1 MVVRTV
7 PPRAGQLCAAST
19 PELELTRC
27 PGGVARGIS
36 CNVHGWTEL
45 RALTG
50 EALID
55 DQTCTCSRWA
65 TALHP
70 LVACL
75 RTCRSM
81 QFLGH
86 LKTSEDI
93 CLQTSADICCVCS
106 DYVSKRFIRSR
117 TRPSSALSTGRV
129 QPHPPRPQT
138 PAAGVT
144 KALQS
149 VARDH
154 RTINLWER
162 NQ

>member
-86 LKTSEDI
+86 LKTSVCKHLSANI
-93 CLQTSADICCVCS
+93 CRHLLRVLGLCFEAIYSFSDSSFVCT
-106 DYVSKRFIRSR
+106 FH
-117 TRPSSALSTGRV
+117 G
-129 QPHPPRPQT
+129 PRPTT
-138 PAAGVT
+138 PPPPSNPGGRRHESVT
-144 KALQS
+144 KGC
-149 VARDH
+149 
-154 RTINLWER
+154 T
-162 NQ
+162 